1 MILKKSIFSILFVL
15 LMANSLWAQKDS
27 IEVKKVTVKDKID
40 IPQGIYNP
48 LSPSRAAFYSAILPG
63 MGQIYNKKYWKA
75 PIVWGILGGTTYL
88 YLDNNSIY
96 KRYRTA
102 FKLRKAGLQDE
113 FTIIDDAGN
122 RSVLI
127 SETGLESA
135 QKQLRENR
143 DLALLS
149 TVLLYVLQIVEASVN
164 AHLIQFNTDDNLTF
178 KPALIPDN
186 MSFANTAIGFTLKYN
201 F

>member
-1 MILKKSIFSILFVL
+1 MLQKKILFSILVL
-15 LMANSLWAQKDS
+15 FITNCLYSQKDTT
-27 IEVKKVTVKDKID
+27 TVKEKNMLAQAEL
-40 IPQGIYNP
+40 PQGVYNP
-48 LSPSRAAFYSAILPG
+48 LSPSKAAFYSAILPG

-75 PIVWGILGGTTYL
+75 PIVWGALAGTTYL
-88 YLDNNSIY
+88 YIDNNSIY

-113 FTIIDDAGN
+113 FTLIDAAGN
-122 RSVLI
+122 TTVLI
-127 SETGLESA
+127 SEAGLENA

-149 TVLLYVLQIVEASVN
+149 SVLVYVLQIVEASVN
-164 AHLIQFNTDDNLTF
+164 AHLLQFNTDDILTF
-178 KPALIPDN
+178 RPALMPDN
-186 MSFANTAIGFTLKYN
+186 MNLANTVVGFHLKYK

>member
-1 MILKKSIFSILFVL
+1 MLQKKILFSIFVL
-15 LMANSLWAQKDS
+15 LITNNIFSQRDS
-27 IEVKKVTVKDKID
+27 TAVKKKIVKEKIEV
-40 IPQGIYNP
+40 PQGVYNP
-48 LSPSRAAFYSAILPG
+48 LSPSKAAFYSAILPG

-88 YLDNNSIY
+88 YIDNNSIY

-113 FTIIDDAGN
+113 FTLIDSAGN
-122 RSVLI
+122 TTVLI
-127 SETGLESA
+127 SEAGLESA

-149 TVLLYVLQIVEASVN
+149 SVLVYVLQIVEASVN
-164 AHLIQFNTDDNLTF
+164 AHLLQFNTDDNLTF
-178 KPALIPDN
+178 KPAIIPDN
-186 MSFANTAIGFTLKYN
+186 MNFANTAVGFNLKYE

>member
-1 MILKKSIFSILFVL
+1 VLQKKSLFSLLFFML
-15 LMANSLWAQKDS
+15 ITNALFSQKDTTAVKEKIVKEK
-27 IEVKKVTVKDKID
+27 IELQRGV
-40 IPQGIYNP
+40 YNP

-88 YLDNNSIY
+88 YIDNNSIY

-113 FTIIDDAGN
+113 FTLIDATGN
-122 RSVLI
+122 SSVLI
-127 SETGLESA
+127 SEAGLESA

-149 TVLLYVLQIVEASVN
+149 TVLIYILQIVEASVN
-164 AHLIQFNTDDNLTF
+164 AHLLQFNTDDNLTF
-178 KPALIPDN
+178 RPAIIPDN
-186 MSFANTAIGFTLKYN
+186 MNFANTAVGFNLKYD

>member
-1 MILKKSIFSILFVL
+1 MLQKKILFSILVL
-15 LMANSLWAQKDS
+15 FITNCLYSQKDTT
-27 IEVKKVTVKDKID
+27 TVKEKNMLAQTEL
-40 IPQGIYNP
+40 PQGVYNP
-48 LSPSRAAFYSAILPG
+48 LSPSKAAFYSAILPG

-75 PIVWGILGGTTYL
+75 PIVWGALAGTTYL
-88 YLDNNSIY
+88 YIDNNSIY

-113 FTIIDDAGN
+113 FTLIDTAGN
-122 RSVLI
+122 TTVLI
-127 SETGLESA
+127 SEAGLENA

-149 TVLLYVLQIVEASVN
+149 SVLVYVLQIVEASVN
-164 AHLIQFNTDDNLTF
+164 AHLLQFNTDDSLTF
-178 KPALIPDN
+178 RPALMPDN
-186 MSFANTAIGFTLKYN
+186 MNLANTVVGFHLKYK

>member
-1 MILKKSIFSILFVL
+1 MFSLLIVILIT
-15 LMANSLWAQKDS
+15 NSLFSQRDSTIVKNVKAINKINIAKDL
-27 IEVKKVTVKDKID
+27 
-40 IPQGIYNP
+40 YNP
-48 LSPSRAAFYSAILPG
+48 LSPSKAAFYSAILPG

-75 PIVWGILGGTTYL
+75 PIVWGVLGGTTFL
-88 YLDNNSIY
+88 YIDNNSIY

-102 FKLRKAGLQDE
+102 FRLRKAGLQDE
-113 FTIIDDAGN
+113 FTLDNGT
-122 RSVLI
+122 SLI

-149 TVLLYVLQIVEASVN
+149 SVLVYVLQIVEASVN
-164 AHLIQFNTDDNLTF
+164 AHLLQFNTNDNLSF
-178 KPALIPDN
+178 KPVLIPDN
-186 MSFANTAIGFTLKYN
+186 MKFTNTAVGFNLKYD

>member
-1 MILKKSIFSILFVL
+1 VLQKKILFSIFVL
-15 LMANSLWAQKDS
+15 LITNNLFSQKDYTAVKEKTVKEK
-27 IEVKKVTVKDKID
+27 IEV
-40 IPQGIYNP
+40 PQGVYNP
-48 LSPSRAAFYSAILPG
+48 LSPSKAAFYSAILPG

-75 PIVWGILGGTTYL
+75 PIVWGVLGGTTYL
-88 YLDNNSIY
+88 YIDNNSIY

-113 FTIIDDAGN
+113 FTLIDAAGN
-122 RSVLI
+122 TTVLI
-127 SETGLESA
+127 SEAGLESA

-149 TVLLYVLQIVEASVN
+149 SVLVYVLQIVEASVN
-164 AHLIQFNTDDNLTF
+164 AHLLQFNTDDNLTF
-178 KPALIPDN
+178 KPAVIPDN
-186 MSFANTAIGFTLKYN
+186 MNFANTAVGFNLKYE

>member
-1 MILKKSIFSILFVL
+1 VVLKKVIFSLFLIVL
-15 LMANSLWAQKDS
+15 ITSSLSAQKDS
-27 IEVKKVTVKDKID
+27 TVVKEVKVKEKID
-40 IPQGIYNP
+40 FPQGIYNP
-48 LSPSRAAFYSAILPG
+48 LSPSKAAFYSAIFPG

-75 PIVWGILGGTTYL
+75 PIVWGVLGGTTYL
-88 YLDNNSIY
+88 YLDNNSVY

-102 FKLRKAGLQDE
+102 FKQRKAGLQDE
-113 FTIIDDAGN
+113 FTLDNGT
-122 RSVLI
+122 VLI

-143 DLALLS
+143 DLALLFV
-149 TVLLYVLQIVEASVN
+149 VLEYVLQIVEASVN
-164 AHLIQFNTDDNLTF
+164 AHLLQFNTDNNLSF

-186 MSFANTAIGFTLKYN
+186 MNFANTAVGFTLKYD

>member
-1 MILKKSIFSILFVL
+1 MLQKKILFSIFVL
-15 LMANSLWAQKDS
+15 LITNNIFSQRDS
-27 IEVKKVTVKDKID
+27 TAVKKKIVKEEIEV
-40 IPQGIYNP
+40 PQGVYNP
-48 LSPSRAAFYSAILPG
+48 LSPSKAAFYSAILPG

-88 YLDNNSIY
+88 YIDNNSIY

-113 FTIIDDAGN
+113 FTLIDAAGN
-122 RSVLI
+122 TTVLI
-127 SETGLESA
+127 SEAGLESA

-149 TVLLYVLQIVEASVN
+149 SVLVYVLQIVEASVN
-164 AHLIQFNTDDNLTF
+164 AHLLQFNTDDNLTF
-178 KPALIPDN
+178 KPAIIPDN
-186 MSFANTAIGFTLKYN
+186 MNFANTAVGFNLKYE